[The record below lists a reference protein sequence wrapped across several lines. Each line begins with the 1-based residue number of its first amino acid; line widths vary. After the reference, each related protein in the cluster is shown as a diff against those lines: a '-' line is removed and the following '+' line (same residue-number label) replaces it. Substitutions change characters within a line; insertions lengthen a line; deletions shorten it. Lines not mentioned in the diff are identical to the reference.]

1 MKKGGTVAGA
11 AFNCERAERAERAS
25 CAGAQAMVSST
36 SMLPRVAFEYG
47 HTW

>member
-11 AFNCERAERAERAS
+11 AFNCERAERAN